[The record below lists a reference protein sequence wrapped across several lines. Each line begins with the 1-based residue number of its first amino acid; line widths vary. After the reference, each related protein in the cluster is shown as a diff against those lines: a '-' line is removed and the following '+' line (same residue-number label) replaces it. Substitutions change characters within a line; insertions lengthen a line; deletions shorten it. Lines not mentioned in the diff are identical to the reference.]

1 MNDDKPANKKE
12 VTAACEALNEENER
26 LIRKVAAL
34 EKELSTYKSDD
45 SLLSRVYEHCMYWYD
60 YNCADTV
67 NKFMKISFLSVAG
80 LGLLYYVIA
89 SLGMEFF
96 PNITEPVTDFIKRAV
111 GSLRPW

>member
-26 LIRKVAAL
+26 LIRKINAL
-34 EKELSTYKSDD
+34 EKELIRYRGDN
-45 SLLSRVYEHCMYWYD
+45 SLLNKIYEHCMWWYD
-60 YNCADTV
+60 YHCAVTV
-67 NKFMKISFLSVAG
+67 NKFMKISLLTVAG
-80 LGLLYYVIA
+80 LGVTYYVIA

-111 GSLRPW
+111 GSLLPW